1 MFSLCTFFPTMT
13 LNLNSDLRPW
23 PMYLTLMWSSWTTLQ
38 VSMSKSI
45 LMEAY
50 RSAQRDRQT
59 DRQTQLTD
67 CITRL
72 LQRSVQSNAKD
83 LCTIH
88 WWISKANYW
97 QSSYHHHQQQ
107 QQQPRCITNNDHTTW
122 LHKNLGHCEYI
133 KVPLCSWSQLL
144 QTLIDVQ
151 NSLPERLGSE
161 FVFCNKFVIA
171 TLPCELCDMFFIHI
185 GRFLRHPVQMSY
197 DVQCNIQICHMLIN
211 DISLSHS
218 RILSGTQ
225 RSVQAVSNVY
235 LLKL

>member
-88 WWISKANYW
+88 WWISKANYYRK
-97 QSSYHHHQQQ
+97 QTTDSRAIIIISSSSSSL
-107 QQQPRCITNNDHTTW
+107 DASLTTII
-122 LHKNLGHCEYI
+122 LHGCTKIWVTVSTKRSRY
-133 KVPLCSWSQLL
+133 
-144 QTLIDVQ
+144 
-151 NSLPERLGSE
+151 
-161 FVFCNKFVIA
+161 VF
-171 TLPCELCDMFFIHI
+171 
-185 GRFLRHPVQMSY
+185 GRSFSKH
-197 DVQCNIQICHMLIN
+197 
-211 DISLSHS
+211 
-218 RILSGTQ
+218 
-225 RSVQAVSNVY
+225 
-235 LLKL
+235 